1 LYQTMEA
8 SLQQLH
14 VKERSWE
21 EERETVAEERAEEKR
36 DAEERI
42 EEMSA
47 AALKEL
53 EELRKQV
60 DDLRRVAESAKAEKD
75 KWVMTYEARKMESNG
90 AETLVEATER
100 RAARSEGMRDKLKA
114 SNATLVEENED
125 LRKRVTESELRT
137 ISDADLVS

>member
-1 LYQTMEA
+1 
-8 SLQQLH
+8 
-14 VKERSWE
+14 
-21 EERETVAEERAEEKR
+21 
-36 DAEERI
+36 
-42 EEMSA
+42 
-47 AALKEL
+47 
-53 EELRKQV
+53 
-60 DDLRRVAESAKAEKD
+60 
-75 KWVMTYEARKMESNG
+75 MESNG